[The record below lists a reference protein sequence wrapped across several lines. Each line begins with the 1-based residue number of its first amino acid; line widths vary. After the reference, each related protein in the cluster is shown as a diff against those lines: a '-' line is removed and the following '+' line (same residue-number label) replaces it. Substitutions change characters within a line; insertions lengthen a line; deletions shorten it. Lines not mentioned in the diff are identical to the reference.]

1 MAVVLLARAV
11 GCALWVVF
19 PRLERR
25 VGRPKTEPGLIYFGH
40 LRQRSVDDIDKALA
54 GLDEAAERREIAR
67 QLHVTA
73 QVAWK
78 KRAWLQNRWLSWR
91 WACASSR
98 SPLPLSRPLVASER
112 SLAPLIA

>member
-25 VGRPKTEPGLIYFGH
+25 VGRQKTEPGLIYFGH

-73 QVAWK
+73 QVAWEE
-78 KRAWLQNRWLSWR
+78 
-91 WACASSR
+91 AC
-98 SPLPLSRPLVASER
+98 LVAKP
-112 SLAPLIA
+112 LALLAVGVCLLALALAAF